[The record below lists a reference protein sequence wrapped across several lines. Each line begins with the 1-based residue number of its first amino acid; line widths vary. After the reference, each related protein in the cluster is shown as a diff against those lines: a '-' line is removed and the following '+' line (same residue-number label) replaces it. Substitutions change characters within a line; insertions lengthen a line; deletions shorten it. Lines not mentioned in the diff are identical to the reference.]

1 MFNTL
6 LITLFVATLILITI
20 TRLAAERFI
29 QQHQDQKKDFFH
41 NHPIQ
46 PGDIVFLGD
55 SITDGA
61 RWDEMFPGLPVKNRG
76 INADLTTG
84 VLARLNDITA
94 GQPAAIFI
102 LIGTN
107 DLPWYEYRSTNE
119 IISTY
124 REILQMIKERTPK
137 TKVFI
142 QSVLPRDRM
151 YTRRVLK
158 LNSRLAVLAVDF
170 SVTYIDL
177 YSHFVNE
184 RGTLHDDLTNDHLH
198 LLSDGYQIWVKILEP
213 YIKEFRSS

>member
-6 LITLFVATLILITI
+6 LITLFLATLILITI

-29 QQHQDQKKDFFH
+29 QQHQEQRRDFFRG
-41 NHPIQ
+41 HPIQ

-76 INADLTTG
+76 INADLSTG
-84 VLARLNDITA
+84 VLARLDVITA
-94 GQPAAIFI
+94 GKPAAIFI

-107 DLPWYEYRSTNE
+107 DLPWFEYRSINE
-119 IISTY
+119 IILTY
-124 REILQMIKERTPK
+124 REILKGIKDRTPK
-137 TKVFI
+137 TKVYI

-151 YTRRVLK
+151 YAGRVLK
-158 LNSRLAVLAVDF
+158 LNSRLEILAADF
-170 SVTYIDL
+170 SVPYIDL

-184 RGTLHDDLTNDHLH
+184 HGTLKDDLTNDHLH

-213 YIKEFRSS
+213 YINEFRSS